1 MYLVLLSFHSLRLH
15 PAIITAATVST
26 MMMRGFSV
34 SPRLEVSLRV
44 ALVTLITSAL
54 SVAYIPSAVPPALSQ
69 LIGIFGAAFALSLP
83 HVLFIIGA
91 AIPLAIVAIV
101 VGLLGGT
108 ALLAAATVSNGVYVA
123 VFAIYALYCTSL
135 SYGPDASKTSS
146 FSNILIV
153 SAGLLSLGSW
163 QLVQNGLQITVD
175 FPYEQGNST
184 QHFLANA
191 IAALSEKICGAG
203 TECAEELATLVPP
216 GRIVAI
222 PGDSNFAG
230 QDASISCE
238 DFVCTITVPGGL
250 WFVSGFWTWQGLNNP
265 LAVFRNFLICMCW
278 ALLVICIGIALPPIR
293 TMRKVYAQGIVPTS
307 IADSTALIE
316 ARAKELDGQYE
327 SSDVVDNANGNKDL
341 SEMEEKCIHHAI
353 ENASGGKAPLTA
365 YEPRCCANP
374 LECTWPLLK
383 HIGETTNRLALA
395 AIGCELRLHFSERET
410 SADKEKF
417 KKDIELLKSCS
428 DALRTLDIDA
438 FASAESRNQTALID
452 EEGGSIKE
460 DEFSYFVRSIGQIT
474 KEMMQNTNAWLNAMH
489 KPRYSGM
496 KDLAMSYL
504 PWVLPIFV
512 FLKSL
517 FANLLLPFQPKRW
530 NMRSF
535 VTAVKFASG
544 VVILV
549 VCEVYWVQYRGF
561 AVGESKTVA
570 PEAPNGPIAVTLD
583 SAPTVFSGWNL
594 LSYILATTATSEGT
608 VKKGFFRMLGT
619 ASGAFMGWL
628 AIIICSGSYDSST
641 PVNMYALVAWLTLT
655 TGVVAYFSIPP
666 GPAAFF
672 GLGQN
677 AGMAGMYIAM
687 TQALVALEVALDVG
701 ERDIIVSNRVVA
713 TVTGVLMAM
722 IVAVIPPQRRG
733 SDVEPIKALLQ
744 EIEEAFASGCR
755 IMLEEGRSGGEEA
768 KKLLDDLR
776 EEFTEKAH
784 QTKSKID
791 FLLKDASQLG
801 AAPFFQVD
809 ERLSHE
815 MEAIAVTAVYVIM
828 FLEFAAH
835 VAMDDEVTL
844 VEKELSTFK
853 EEMNG
858 VLRRVEC
865 IGKKR
870 YEVRM
875 DGVDDGNEHA
885 DNLPA
890 FMKQIG
896 SEREEPDLLLN
907 AARFLCDKLE
917 KQELIVANIEKG
929 PKGRT

>member
-1 MYLVLLSFHSLRLH
+1 MKN
-15 PAIITAATVST
+15 
-26 MMMRGFSV
+26 FSI

-44 ALVTLITSAL
+44 ALVTLITSVL
-54 SVAYIPSAVPPALSQ
+54 SVASLPSAVPPALSQ

-91 AIPLAIVAIV
+91 AVPLTIVAIV

-123 VFAIYALYCTSL
+123 VFAMYALYCTTL
-135 SYGPDASKTSS
+135 SYGPDASKTAA

-175 FPYEQGNST
+175 LPYEDDNST
-184 QHFLANA
+184 QHFLADA
-191 IAALSEKICGAG
+191 IAALSEKTCGEG

-216 GRIVAI
+216 GRMFAI

-230 QDASISCE
+230 QEASISCE
-238 DFVCTITVPGGL
+238 GFSCTITVPGGL
-250 WFVSGFWTWQGLNNP
+250 WIVSGFWSWQGLNNP

-278 ALLVICIGIALPPIR
+278 ALLVICIGIVLPPIR

-316 ARAKELDGQYE
+316 ARAKEVDGQYK
-327 SSDVVDNANGNKDL
+327 SSDIVDNTNGNSKGDL
-341 SEMEEKCIHHAI
+341 SDMEARCIHHAI

-365 YEPRCCANP
+365 YEPRCCTNP

-383 HIGETTNRLALA
+383 NVGKVTHRLALA

-410 SADKEKF
+410 NADKRKF

-428 DALRTLDIDA
+428 NALQTLDIDA
-438 FASAESRNQTALID
+438 WVSAESRKQTTSVD
-452 EEGGSIKE
+452 EEGGPMNE
-460 DEFSYFVRSIGQIT
+460 VEEFSYFVRSIGQIT
-474 KEMMQNTNAWLNAMH
+474 KELTQNTTVWLNAIH
-489 KPRYSGM
+489 KPRYTGM

-517 FANLLLPFQPKRW
+517 FANLFLPFQPNRW
-530 NMRSF
+530 NLRSF
-535 VTAVKFASG
+535 ATAVKFASG
-544 VVILV
+544 VVVLV

-561 AVGESKTVA
+561 AVVESKTVA
-570 PEAPNGPIAVTLD
+570 PDSPSGPIAVTLD
-583 SAPTVFSGWNL
+583 SAPNVYSGWNL
-594 LSYILATTATSEGT
+594 LSYVLATTATSEGT

-619 ASGAFMGWL
+619 ATGAFMGWL
-628 AIIICSGSYDSST
+628 AIIVCSGSYDSST
-641 PVNMYALVAWLTLT
+641 PVNLYGLVAWLTFT
-655 TGVVAYFSIPP
+655 TGIIAYFSTPP

-672 GLGQN
+672 GLNQN
-677 AGMAGMYIAM
+677 AGMVGMYIAM

-701 ERDIIVSNRVVA
+701 ERDVIVSNRVVA

-722 IVAVIPPQRRG
+722 VVAIIPPQRRG
-733 SDVEPIKALLQ
+733 SDIEPIKALLQ
-744 EIEEAFASGCR
+744 QVEEAFASGCR

-768 KKLLDDLR
+768 KKALDDLR
-776 EEFTEKAH
+776 EVFTEKAH
-784 QTKSKID
+784 QAKSKID

-801 AAPFFQVD
+801 AAPFFRVD

-815 MEAIAVTAVYVIM
+815 MEAMAVTAVYVIM

-835 VAMDDEVTL
+835 IAMDDEVKL
-844 VEKELSTFK
+844 DEKELATFK

-858 VLRRVEC
+858 VLRRVEA
-865 IGKKR
+865 IGKRNNELK
-870 YEVRM
+870 M
-875 DGVDDGNEHA
+875 DRVHDDGEHA
-885 DNLPA
+885 DDLPT

-907 AARFLCDKLE
+907 AARFLCDKME
-917 KQELIVANIEKG
+917 RQELHIANIEKG
-929 PKGRT
+929 TH